1 MEKHHSASSSFHFK
15 PSGQNGLIQVLNEG
29 SYLMAEYDERTGSVR
44 WLRVVPATQKAMI
57 EKWLGE
63 HYPEKRPEP
72 PPPPPEVRKG
82 SRTSHRSKPRKK
94 SSS

>member
-15 PSGQNGLIQVLNEG
+15 PSGQNGLIQVLNES

-63 HYPEKRPEP
+63 HYPEKRPAAPAPAPEP
-72 PPPPPEVRKG
+72 VRKG
-82 SRTSHRSKPRKK
+82 SRTSHRKPGKK
-94 SSS
+94 KPS